1 MDKNVVQWLLMLIV
15 LLMLDTF
22 NNANVMKEI
31 AGRLFSGQNCIDYEC
46 AAAGKHL

>member
-1 MDKNVVQWLLMLIV
+1 MAFDVNRSFV
-15 LLMLDTF
+15 LDTF